1 MNRRDILARLWEA
14 FDGIDIHPSMIA
26 ELMELIAES
35 GAEQQFLK
43 LLLSRLKYLKAN
55 GARAVSHEEFES
67 IRDGIFSMHL
77 SKRDFNIRILYT
89 FLPNRNPCLL
99 LCFYERAGKQA
110 TDYTKKIPIALK
122 RFSEELEG
130 YKNGEK

>member
-1 MNRRDILARLWEA
+1 MNRKDILARLRDA
-14 FDGIDIHPSMIA
+14 FDGINIHPSMIA
-26 ELMELIAES
+26 ELMEIIAES
-35 GAEQQFLK
+35 GAEQQFLN

-55 GARAVSHEEFES
+55 GARAVSHEEFEP
-67 IRDGIFSMHL
+67 IKDGILIMHL

-89 FLPNRNPCLL
+89 FLPNRKPCLL
-99 LCFYERAGKQA
+99 LCFYERAGKQT
-110 TDYTKKIPIALK
+110 TDYSKKIPTALK